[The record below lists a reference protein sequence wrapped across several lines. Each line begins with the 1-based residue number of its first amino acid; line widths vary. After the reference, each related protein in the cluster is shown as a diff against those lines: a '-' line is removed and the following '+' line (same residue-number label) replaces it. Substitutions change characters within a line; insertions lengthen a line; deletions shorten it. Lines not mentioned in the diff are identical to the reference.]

1 MMSILQCAMPSSKPQ
16 PASQQPRAKKAKITH
31 KEAAVLIPVHCGTDH
46 TAFGSTTGHAAGL
59 SKQAEPLGAAT
70 SASNEL
76 GPSEPNALRDGNE
89 AVQQHMLQAKGLA
102 AHVVLSVKWPPQHMF
117 SEGISHCEVH
127 PLVSLIR
134 QIVATALQYAANG
147 LNVVA
152 VDVQLLERHSACHII
167 CHDPQ
172 STVVRTQT

>member
-1 MMSILQCAMPSSKPQ
+1 MSILQSAMPSSKPQ
-16 PASQQPRAKKAKITH
+16 PASQQPRAKKAKIVH
-31 KEAAVLIPVHCGTDH
+31 KEAAVLVPVPRGPVQ
-46 TAFGSTTGHAAGL
+46 TAFGPTTGYAANA
-59 SKQAEPLGAAT
+59 SKQAESLCAAT

-76 GPSEPNALRDGNE
+76 GSSEPNALRNGNE

-102 AHVVLSVKWPPQHMF
+102 AHVILSVKWPLQHTL

-152 VDVQLLERHSACHII
+152 VDVQLLKRHSACHII